1 MALFD
6 LLAQPSRQSYSDNNL
21 SHLSDSVCKHLT
33 QLLNA
38 RRGVLEH
45 LGDYGLPDV
54 EDLYEGL
61 PYSQQTLANEV
72 KRTIEKYEPRITNLI
87 VRPIDIKE
95 ENCVIRFEIRA
106 QLKTGEIIRLNTKF
120 ASGGKANVNAG
131 GAD

>member
-6 LLAQPSRQSYSDNNL
+6 LLAQPSRQAYSDNNL

-54 EDLYEGL
+54 EDLYKGYLIRSKHL
-61 PYSQQTLANEV
+61 PM
-72 KRTIEKYEPRITNLI
+72 K
-87 VRPIDIKE
+87 
-95 ENCVIRFEIRA
+95 
-106 QLKTGEIIRLNTKF
+106 
-120 ASGGKANVNAG
+120 
-131 GAD
+131 

>member
-6 LLAQPSRQSYSDNNL
+6 LLAQPSRQAYSDNNL

-45 LGDYGLPDV
+45 LSDYGLPDV

-120 ASGGKANVNAG
+120 ASGGKANVNSG